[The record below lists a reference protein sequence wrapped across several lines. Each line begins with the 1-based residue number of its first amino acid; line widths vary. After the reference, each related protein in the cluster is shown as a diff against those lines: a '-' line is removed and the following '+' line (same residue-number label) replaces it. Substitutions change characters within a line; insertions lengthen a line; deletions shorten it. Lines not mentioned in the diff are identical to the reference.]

1 MILWFISV
9 VAKRDD
15 REGEVEIKNDLEG
28 VHWLHDFMGFEDMC
42 ALINNYAQFFIYIF
56 ENLNRELM
64 ISCFNSTMTKWDD
77 RKDKDEIEDHLEG
90 IDRIGWI
97 LRIS

>member
-1 MILWFISV
+1 
-9 VAKRDD
+9 
-15 REGEVEIKNDLEG
+15 
-28 VHWLHDFMGFEDMC
+28 MGFEDMC

-77 RKDKDEIEDHLEG
+77 REEKDEIEDHLEG
-90 IDRIGWI
+90 ISNRVDIEDLLELI
-97 LRIS
+97 LKS